1 VKYFLIY
8 TSLRLLL
15 FAACT
20 AVVGGLLH
28 LFIDDVSQVWIWALV
43 GGAVTSSALSLK
55 LLAKP
60 RAGFAMNVQQRAER
74 ATKAFDALKASE
86 DAD

>member
-20 AVVGGLLH
+20 AIVGGILH
-28 LFIDDVSQVWIWALV
+28 LFINDVSQLWIWALV
-43 GGAVTSSALSLK
+43 GGAVFSSVLSLK

-60 RAGFAMNVQQRAER
+60 RAEFAMNVQQRAER
-74 ATKAFDALKASE
+74 ATKAFDALKSSE